1 MVERET
7 SCAGKDLLV
16 VIETVN
22 FNGGAHVATW
32 AMIDALVARGWRVD
46 VMTASEPTD
55 AMRRRLAACT
65 IHVMD
70 APFPRHGVRHVVQ
83 GVCNRLHLGWV
94 PNWSIDPTGAARRLA
109 ANYKTVLVV
118 GENSHLRN
126 LVGSVKGPRKVV
138 FVHTDY
144 ATWRTMRGCD
154 RDDARCDRWTY
165 RAFDVIGV
173 VGKPNAARFA
183 ACFPAFAPKVR
194 AFHNI
199 LPQAAETAAARGGA
213 PDGVRSPANAVFKI
227 ASISR
232 LEWGPQ
238 KKTELSIEVAA
249 RLKARGLA
257 FDWSVY
263 GDGAE
268 PEVARLKAFMR
279 EKGVEDC
286 FHLPG
291 YTTDPRRAMREA
303 DVTTLFS
310 AYEGVSNAIYES
322 LLCGTPVL
330 ATDVGA
336 ASEQIRDGETGRV
349 LPPDA
354 AALADALADV
364 IAHRERVAAWRRN
377 LAGYVYDN
385 EQVVREYEE
394 ILKEQTT

>member
-1 MVERET
+1 MTAMDERERLRE
-7 SCAGKDLLV
+7 GKDLLV
-16 VIETVN
+16 VIESVN

-32 AMIDALVARGWRVD
+32 AMIDALVARGWRID

-55 AMRRRLAACT
+55 AMRRRLAACA

-109 ANYKTVLVV
+109 ADYKTTLVV

-126 LVGSVKGPRKVV
+126 LVGAVKGPRKVV
-138 FVHTDY
+138 FIHTDY
-144 ATWRTMRGCD
+144 AVWRTMRGCD

-199 LPQAAETAAARGGA
+199 LPQAAETAVGRVAA
-213 PDGVRSPANAVFKI
+213 PDAPRPANAVFKI

-249 RLKARGLA
+249 RLKAHGLA
-257 FDWSVY
+257 FDWTVY
-263 GDGAE
+263 GDGAA
-268 PEVARLKAFMR
+268 PEVTQLKAFMR

-291 YTTDPRRAMREA
+291 YTSDPRRAMREA

-349 LPPDA
+349 LPVDA
-354 AALADALADV
+354 AAITDALADA
-364 IAHRERVAAWRRN
+364 IAHRETVAVWRRN
-377 LAGYVYDN
+377 LAGYAYDN

-394 ILKEQTT
+394 ILSV